1 MGLFSLAPNPSPPHG
16 PVWWNQPCSDE
27 CCTFPV
33 STAPVCAGE
42 EEGWPLPSRDSSVGW
57 GRGERCTYSTQSAY
71 AEAIDSL
78 ARTRKLP
85 SLPTLESRSSA
96 LERVMLPWYQHWSI
110 AGAGENLN
118 ANTGAARAACVSV
131 CNDQAASAHQLP
143 VSIAQRGK
151 GNSATDNFLNSHS
164 SESQCDISLQPPFSL
179 FMLLLKWLA
188 SPCSLPFPPA
198 LCLKVPAGDLFCS
211 LTDSVPQALVACHP
225 IYDLLPDPFSS
236 FSCLSVLPTTG
247 LHG

>member
-1 MGLFSLAPNPSPPHG
+1 MMQVESLLCWVYYAQLQELFQVFCWMQHSTSRELKNTLNQSKKSAWEVSGSGLGVSKDKYSTQVVKTLQKFKRLLSLRAQQQCLWPFSPFESGARAASAAQQCIIMGLFSLAPNPSPPHG

-42 EEGWPLPSRDSSVGW
+42 EEGWPLPSRDSGVGW

-131 CNDQAASAHQLP
+131 CND
-143 VSIAQRGK
+143 
-151 GNSATDNFLNSHS
+151 
-164 SESQCDISLQPPFSL
+164 
-179 FMLLLKWLA
+179 
-188 SPCSLPFPPA
+188 
-198 LCLKVPAGDLFCS
+198 
-211 LTDSVPQALVACHP
+211 
-225 IYDLLPDPFSS
+225 
-236 FSCLSVLPTTG
+236 
-247 LHG
+247 